1 VRRDATRI
9 GDASIQA
16 GRPPANDSPLSWTI
30 TAQDAT
36 PTLQCGPFLFPL
48 KFDRIMTTTVRR
60 ASRDDAGF
68 LAWVMLSASRAHLS
82 RGVWDLVIG
91 SDDAGCLEYLRRLAV
106 AEPRSLCHYE
116 SFWVVEADGQPGA
129 ALSGFDMGAH
139 GWGITAEAMSRVQH
153 DLGWTDADVA
163 ASQKRMA
170 PVWACFLPDVG
181 ADWGIENV
189 ATLPERRGHG
199 LASALMDRALR
210 EGRERGF
217 RLAQITTLIGN
228 DTAQTVYRRSGFRVS
243 DEKPCPELL
252 SVLDALGFVRL
263 IREL

>member
-1 VRRDATRI
+1 MDNNSAGCH
-9 GDASIQA
+9 GDVAMWPI
-16 GRPPANDSPLSWTI
+16 P
-30 TAQDAT
+30 
-36 PTLQCGPFLFPL
+36 LFPL
-48 KFDRIMTTTVRR
+48 TCDLNMTTTVRC

-68 LAWVMLSASRAHLS
+68 LAWVMLSASRAHLN
-82 RGVWDLVIG
+82 RGVWDLLIG

-116 SFWVVEADGQPGA
+116 SFWVAEADGQPGA
-129 ALSGFDMGAH
+129 ALSGFDMVAH
-139 GWGITAEAMSRVQH
+139 GWAITAEAMSSVQH

-170 PVWACFLPDVG
+170 PVWACYLPDVG

-189 ATLPERRGHG
+189 ATRPDCRGRG
-199 LASALMDRALR
+199 LAGALMEQALR
-210 EGRERGF
+210 VANARGF

-228 DTAQTVYRRSGFRVS
+228 DAAQAVYQRSGFRFS
-243 DEKPCPELL
+243 DEKRCSDLL
-252 SVLDALGFVRL
+252 SVLDAPGFVRL